1 MPINQL
7 DEWAESLHK
16 DASLSLQAGIGTLVL
31 GFVVLYITLKIE
43 RFEIRALL
51 IILIGI
57 VKIISSLDKKKKY
70 RKIVEAIRHDQQ

>member
-1 MPINQL
+1 MINQL

-70 RKIVEAIRHDQQ
+70 RKIVEGIRHDQQ

>member
-1 MPINQL
+1 MINQL

-70 RKIVEAIRHDQQ
+70 RKIVEGTRHDQQ